1 MHSPPDR
8 VVQVQGLAEDTVLC
22 SCARHS
28 ALTVPLLCPG
38 VQMGTSELNVGGNL
52 VIDYPIRG
60 REDTLEVASSCWDKL
75 QSDGLL
81 NLYADFNLYL
91 LLIGQGSRM
100 VASVTIQET

>member
-1 MHSPPDR
+1 
-8 VVQVQGLAEDTVLC
+8 
-22 SCARHS
+22 
-28 ALTVPLLCPG
+28 
-38 VQMGTSELNVGGNL
+38 MGTGELNVGGNL

-60 REDTLEVASSCWDKL
+60 RENTVEVASSCWDKL

-100 VASVTIQET
+100 VVSVTIQEPKNAKPKEMLILFSHSSESHSSTNFLY